1 MVIKWVV
8 SRPIRKP
15 DIARLVIASM
25 GGAIAQIS
33 KKNPLSIGSEGFIV
47 SLPGLTEHHLI
58 DHPAPFQQTHLRNEH
73 RAGHI

>member
-15 DIARLVIASM
+15 DIAKLVISSM
-25 GGAIAQIS
+25 GGAIAQSS
-33 KKNPLSIGSEGFIV
+33 KKNPLSIGSEGFMI
-47 SLPGLTEHHLI
+47 SLSGLTEHHLT
-58 DHPAPFQQTHLRNEH
+58 DHPARFQQIPRRNKH